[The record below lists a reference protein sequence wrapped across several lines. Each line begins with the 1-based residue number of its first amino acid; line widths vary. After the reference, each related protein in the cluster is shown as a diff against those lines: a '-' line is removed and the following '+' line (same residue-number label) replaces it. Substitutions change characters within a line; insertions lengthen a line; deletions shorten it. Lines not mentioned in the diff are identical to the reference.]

1 MSKNPKVIVRRSGK
15 YTSNANGRTGKP
27 FPMPAEASHQPI
39 PDTDTL
45 ANPEEAPIPQKS
57 SPDPNSF
64 AVAVDTPAPERPEEY
79 VQSEPFSKETNAGI
93 VEKPIP
99 GFDMEGAS
107 RNQQYYIRSVVILCD
122 CSVQRNADGIFDVL
136 ARNFWGLGILTWW
149 LRRVGKA
156 HLVDQVKGK
165 DLVDAIRKVAHSLH
179 RELSDVI
186 GRPMARW

>member
-1 MSKNPKVIVRRSGK
+1 MSKNPKVVIRRSGK
-15 YTSNANGRTGKP
+15 HVKGTNGSTGKAIS
-27 FPMPAEASHQPI
+27 MEVI
-39 PDTDTL
+39 PSQE
-45 ANPEEAPIPQKS
+45 P
-57 SPDPNSF
+57 SPTPNSF
-64 AVAVDTPAPERPEEY
+64 AVAVDTPAPET
-79 VQSEPFSKETNAGI
+79 SEDRFPSEASSTDMNAAG
-93 VEKPIP
+93 VEKAIP

-179 RELSDVI
+179 RELSGVI

>member
-1 MSKNPKVIVRRSGK
+1 
-15 YTSNANGRTGKP
+15 
-27 FPMPAEASHQPI
+27 MPAKASHQPI

-45 ANPEEAPIPQKS
+45 ANPEEIPIPQKLEALIPNESESAQMNAS
-57 SPDPNSF
+57 SDQR
-64 AVAVDTPAPERPEEY
+64 A
-79 VQSEPFSKETNAGI
+79 
-93 VEKPIP
+93 IP

-107 RNQQYYIRSVVILCD
+107 RIQQYYIRSVVILCD
-122 CSVQRNADGIFDVL
+122 CFVQRSPDGIFDVL
-136 ARNFWGLGILTWW
+136 ARNFGDHGILTWW

-179 RELSDVI
+179 RELSGVI